1 MMTTNKEL
9 PYRPCVGAM
18 LINLDHKV
26 FVAKRTDSS
35 GDYWQMPQG
44 GIDEGEIPI
53 EALMRELLEEIGTDK
68 VQIIVESKQW
78 RTYDLPDDLI
88 GKLEMSHSKRKEY
101 TENCRA
107 AGFKSRRSF
116 PIILRNKLIG
126 VRIMKYIIAITIG
139 AIILPNNSPNFTHN
153 LFRGVKVLDFN
164 KPNIKKAADITK
176 KK

>member
-1 MMTTNKEL
+1 MTTNKEL

-18 LINLDHKV
+18 LINVDHKV

-78 RTYDLPDDLI
+78 RTYDLPNELI
-88 GKLEMSHSKRKEY
+88 GKLWQGKYRGQRQKWFALKFIGEDDDIDIKASEYPEFIDWKWVDMEVAIDLIIPFKRKLY
-101 TENCRA
+101 
-107 AGFKSRRSF
+107 
-116 PIILRNKLIG
+116 IDI
-126 VRIMKYIIAITIG
+126 VREFSSLLEA
-139 AIILPNNSPNFTHN
+139 
-153 LFRGVKVLDFN
+153 
-164 KPNIKKAADITK
+164 
-176 KK
+176 